1 MGIIQAEWDILGE
14 GKSIYGSPEVGCKH
28 SLGERARW
36 PEQGV
41 CGAGE
46 GQLLGGGGT
55 GQHLFLSGWGGWCP
69 S

>member
-14 GKSIYGSPEVGCKH
+14 GNSIHGSPEVGCKH

-41 CGAGE
+41 GGAGK
-46 GQLLGGGGT
+46 GQLLGGGG
-55 GQHLFLSGWGGWCP
+55 HWAAPFLSGWGGWCP
-69 S
+69 P